1 MKKKLIIG
9 PRIKRLRNQLGL
21 SQAEFARRLD
31 LSATYINLIERNQR
45 PVSTAVLLKLAEE
58 FDVKITD
65 LAQDMDAALVNELV
79 NSLRDP
85 VFGAP
90 QVSKSELED
99 LVGASPET
107 VKAFLSLHER

>member
-65 LAQDMDAALVNELV
+65 LAQDMAAGT
-79 NSLRDP
+79 SFRY
-85 VFGAP
+85 G
-90 QVSKSELED
+90 ED
-99 LVGASPET
+99 
-107 VKAFLSLHER
+107 